1 LVAAFVLLDA
11 GLEAGEPVLTSLG
24 RRQCRNA
31 TGGPRTMHSKDIPNR
46 ETNV

>member
-1 LVAAFVLLDA
+1 MR
-11 GLEAGEPVLTSLG
+11 LEAGEAGLTSLG

-31 TGGPRTMHSKDIPNR
+31 TGGPRTMHSKASRNR